1 MQWEDL
7 TAPEFA
13 KGVKKA
19 QGVCILP
26 VGVIEKH
33 GNHLPLGTDL
43 FIAQHFA
50 QEAAKREPAIVFPP
64 YYLSQIH
71 EAKPQ
76 PGTIAVKNTLMM
88 DLLFG
93 VCDEISRNGL
103 KKILICNGHGGN
115 GYLLPY
121 FCQLALEEQKD
132 YTLYLTNAWSG
143 TEDDPEILKICKDPY
158 DGHGGENETSQI
170 MSIRPELVKLDADNP
185 KEGVP
190 QKGIGELKNIYNGIW
205 WYAQQPH
212 HYRGQGK
219 LGSVKK
225 GNLIVE
231 KGIQALV
238 KTLKLVKKDKL
249 APKFT
254 KEFFKKTKH

>member
-1 MQWEDL
+1 MRWEDL

-19 QGVCILP
+19 QGVCVLP
-26 VGVIEKH
+26 IGVIEKH

-43 FIAQHFA
+43 FIARYFA
-50 QEAAKREPAIVFPP
+50 EEAAKREPVILFPS
-64 YYLSQIH
+64 YYLTQIH

-76 PGTIAVKNTLMM
+76 PGTIAADGRLMI

-93 VCDEISRNGL
+93 VCEEISRNGL
-103 KKILICNGHGGN
+103 KKILLLNAHGGN

-121 FCQLALEEQKD
+121 FCQLALEKKMD
-132 YTLYLTNAWSG
+132 YILYLTNTWSG
-143 TEDDPEILKICKDPY
+143 EETDAKTAKLFKDKY

-170 MSIRPELVKLDADNP
+170 MVIRPELVKLMADNP

-190 QKGIGELKNIYNGIW
+190 QKGISSLKNIYNGIW

-212 HYRGQGK
+212 HYRGQGR
-219 LGSVKK
+219 LGSVAKGKIIVKK
-225 GNLIVE
+225 GVE
-231 KGIQALV
+231 NLV
-238 KTLKLVKKDKL
+238 KTIRMVKKDKL

-254 KEFFKKTKH
+254 KEFFRKIQH